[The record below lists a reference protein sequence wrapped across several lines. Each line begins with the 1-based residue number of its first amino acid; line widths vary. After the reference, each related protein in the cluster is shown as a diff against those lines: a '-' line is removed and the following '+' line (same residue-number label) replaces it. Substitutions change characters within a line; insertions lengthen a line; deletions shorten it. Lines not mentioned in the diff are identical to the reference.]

1 MSDPEIISRESPATL
16 SGTASFSEDPEHN
29 PPSSLLSLELQLAL
43 NKVNQL
49 FYRKLNW
56 YV

>member
-49 FYRKLNW
+49 FYPKLNC